1 MYDVC
6 IVGGGINGVAI
17 AELCGKANLRTVII
31 EQKHLGAGA
40 STKTSKLAHGGLR
53 YLEQFKIG
61 LVRESLTERN
71 KLLRLYPN
79 YVKPLPF
86 IFPIFKSDSSLKM
99 WCGMKLYDFLSGNST
114 LPKSKKISV
123 DEMEHMLPWIQT
135 DDILHGYLFYDAV
148 MDDAKILEITARKAK
163 QSGVEI
169 REHEKVYAFS
179 QVGNDHV
186 EIRTEYDLVQAKVI
200 INATGAWSN
209 QFFFRDKNIVTP
221 SKGAHIGTSKLYTE
235 YATVLRAPDGRV
247 FFTIP
252 YYNTTLIGTTDTA
265 YDGDLN
271 NVEASPEDIDYILTA
286 INTFSKIPLSMDDI
300 EYAYAGLRPLAASNG
315 SVGSASRD
323 VVIHKLGRAFSLVGG
338 KYTTHR
344 AIAGKVFN
352 TIKKYV

>member
-123 DEMEHMLPWIQT
+123 DEMELSLI
-135 DDILHGYLFYDAV
+135 
-148 MDDAKILEITARKAK
+148 
-163 QSGVEI
+163 
-169 REHEKVYAFS
+169 
-179 QVGNDHV
+179 
-186 EIRTEYDLVQAKVI
+186 
-200 INATGAWSN
+200 
-209 QFFFRDKNIVTP
+209 
-221 SKGAHIGTSKLYTE
+221 HI
-235 YATVLRAPDGRV
+235 
-247 FFTIP
+247 
-252 YYNTTLIGTTDTA
+252 
-265 YDGDLN
+265 
-271 NVEASPEDIDYILTA
+271 
-286 INTFSKIPLSMDDI
+286 
-300 EYAYAGLRPLAASNG
+300 
-315 SVGSASRD
+315 
-323 VVIHKLGRAFSLVGG
+323 
-338 KYTTHR
+338 
-344 AIAGKVFN
+344 
-352 TIKKYV
+352 